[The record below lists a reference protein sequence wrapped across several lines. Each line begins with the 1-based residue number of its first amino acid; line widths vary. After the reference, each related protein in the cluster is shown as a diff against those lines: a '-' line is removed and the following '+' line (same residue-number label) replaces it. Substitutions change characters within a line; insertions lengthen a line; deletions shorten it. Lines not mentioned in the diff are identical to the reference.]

1 MENANRMPKIMIVED
16 ERIVAMDIKKSLESL
31 GYTVSAIASSGEA
44 ALKKVVETQPDLVL
58 MDINLKGNMDGVQ
71 TAEQIRFHFS
81 IPIIYLTAYADHNTL
96 QRAKLT
102 EPFGY
107 ILKPFE
113 DTELRVSIEMALYK
127 HQRER
132 QVKASAHWFAT
143 TLKSIGDAVIATNK
157 NNSLVFIN
165 TLAEALTGWK
175 QEDALAKD
183 LTDVFNIVTTRLSDT
198 TVIPVINATHEGV
211 VSLPEDTTLLAKAG
225 TAILITGSAAA
236 IRDSKGNIIG
246 TILIFRAIDKPKQ
259 AHSLPQTSVGE
270 KILTVSDD
278 MALIQTLIQNFVQ
291 GQAILLA
298 NANLRAEP
306 VGDTIQLIAKTE
318 GVILKATLTDNPRTA
333 LVNRSSRY
341 WELIHQAMFA
351 NSFFSSVST
360 QTQGFYR
367 YKHRPIPK
375 NYQMHCTSTLELW
388 HVWSE
393 HTNNPDPRPRAPMEI
408 IMLKDG
414 IWLPI
419 KDVICG
425 YGKNFYIKTVGDKVT
440 IDGADMLIWGKK

>member
-1 MENANRMPKIMIVED
+1 MDKVNKMPKIMIVED
-16 ERIVAMDIKKSLESL
+16 ERIVAMDIKSSLESL

-58 MDINLKGNMDGVQ
+58 MDINLKGDMDGVQ
-71 TAEQIRFHFS
+71 TAEQIRIHFS
-81 IPIIYLTAYADHNTL
+81 IPVIYLTAYADSKTL
-96 QRAKLT
+96 ERAMIT

-127 HQRER
+127 HQKEK
-132 QVKASAHWFAT
+132 QVKASAQWFAT
-143 TLKSIGDAVIATNK
+143 TLKSIGDAVIATDN

-175 QEDALAKD
+175 QEDALGLD
-183 LTDVFNIVTTRLSDT
+183 LTDVFNIVTTRLSNT
-198 TVIPVINATHEGV
+198 TAIPVINATHEGV

-236 IRDSKGNIIG
+236 IRDSKENIIG
-246 TILIFRAIDKPKQ
+246 TIFVFRAINKPKQ
-259 AHSLPQTSVGE
+259 AHSSPQTSAGE
-270 KILTVSDD
+270 KIITLRDD
-278 MALIQTLIQNFVQ
+278 MALIQTLVQNFVQ

-351 NSFFSSVST
+351 NSFFSNIST
-360 QTQGFYR
+360 QNQGFYS
-367 YKHRPIPK
+367 YKQRPIPK
-375 NYQMHCTSTLELW
+375 KYQMFCTSILELW
-388 HVWSE
+388 HVWSA
-393 HTNNPDPRPRAPMEI
+393 HTNNLAPHSRAPMDI

-414 IWLPI
+414 IWIPI

-425 YGKNFYIKTVGDKVT
+425 YGKNVYIKTVGDKVAV
-440 IDGADMLIWGKK
+440 DRADMLIWGKK